1 MDVAAYQLAML
12 LTRDPDIAK
21 EVVQEAFVRAWQ
33 SPNTPRDP
41 SEFRRWVYRIVVNLV
56 RDYQRRQQRKVRFVP
71 VQTPDPDPVAEVD
84 RRLSNSTLRKAL
96 LQLSPGERE
105 VVYLRFFEDAP
116 FSEVARMLGARQ
128 VTIRV
133 RLYRA
138 LRKLRKTLRDE
149 ENKGNG

>member
-1 MDVAAYQLAML
+1 ML

-33 SPNTPRDP
+33 SPKTPRDP
-41 SEFRRWVYRIVVNLV
+41 GEFRRWLYRIVVNLI
-56 RDYQRRQQRKVRFVP
+56 RDHQRKQQRRLRFVP
-71 VQTPDPDPVAEVD
+71 LHTPDPDPVAEAD
-84 RRLSNSTLRKAL
+84 RRLSNSTLRQAL
-96 LQLSPGERE
+96 LQLSPTERE

-116 FSEVARMLGARQ
+116 FAEVARMLGARQ

-133 RLYRA
+133 RLHRA

-149 ENKGNG
+149 ENKGDG